1 MPEAPEKQTA
11 VVDRGLEDQ
20 VATEA
25 LLALRARKDASKRV
39 FDPRLGATREEA
51 TARVEQIRNDLG
63 AYGEFVHG
71 HTPARHHTLWIDL
84 IHGLTSGTLTE
95 TAIRLGL
102 LPETERGTFRNK
114 LLLLAPPAS
123 AKSSWCSI
131 ALPTWYLGK
140 YPDRTVLFFTSSDP
154 AAVGFGNTIKILL
167 EQAKEHKEIW
177 PDQAGRPDKRRGWS
191 SDGLYLKATPM
202 SGQSPAYRAVGWGAS
217 VMGQRAN
224 LLIIDDPM
232 NQENAE
238 SGIEQAKAKR
248 YYDMTLGP
256 RLQPGSGAALAVMT
270 RWAEG
275 DLASHFI
282 EKAEQGGD
290 WLVVPLPMVAEA
302 GDPLGR
308 KPGELLW
315 PEQYPRSFVEM
326 QRKSMGSAAFACV
339 TGGTRVELVSDPSVA
354 SSRPYQGDVVVLR
367 TARGYDLTCTPNH
380 PIVTRNGR
388 VPAGSLRVGDDVFS
402 RSLHL
407 GAQGS
412 RDHDDDIPPTIEQ
425 IWHLLAEGAQRA
437 PENART
443 TTDDFHGDGIPDGE
457 VRVIATNR
465 ALWDEAYA
473 ALREQR
479 AKLAITRGLRP
490 TRFFGADSSP
500 FKHGGGLGLAAP
512 GLPHPA
518 PVLGALAQDAQ
529 ALPLGHSSGL
539 NAGLTEVVEHE
550 RAVAPVAPGDSP
562 TRFPA
567 KITPDRIVNIN
578 RVPFYGHVYNLQT
591 DSNTYLSNGVLVGNC
606 VYNCSTAQIAGDVF
620 SDERWFK
627 PLPANFADIRES
639 LLVIQGVDVAF
650 SEKDR
655 ACFTVV
661 LTLGLN
667 VATGDAYILNVLRDR
682 MTVGQT
688 EDALVSQILTF
699 RPGVTGIEDTAFK
712 HAVTAEL
719 VANVRR
725 RVYANI
731 VAVPPREMV
740 KGRSDKVA
748 RARLPAQ
755 RAEAGLLY
763 ADKQAHWWP
772 AFISEVLAFPRGRTN
787 DQVDALSLAMYMP
800 LRLRV
805 QDHRPKPFTFNPH

>member
-1 MPEAPEKQTA
+1 MTEAIVPTTA
-11 VVDRGLEDQ
+11 LVDRGLEDQ

-25 LLALRARKDASKRV
+25 LLGLRAKKDAKHRI
-39 FDPRLGATREEA
+39 FDSRLGATREEA
-51 TARVEQIRNDLG
+51 QARVKVIRADLG
-63 AYGEFVHG
+63 AYGELVHG
-71 HTPARHHTLWIDL
+71 HTPARHHRLWIDL
-84 IHGLTSGTLTE
+84 IHGLVGGTLTE

-102 LPETERGTFRNK
+102 LGDAERGTYRNK

-131 ALPTWYLGK
+131 ALPTWYLGRH
-140 YPDRTVLFFTSSDP
+140 PDHTVLFFTSSDP
-154 AAVGFGNTIKILL
+154 AAIGFGNTIKILL
-167 EQAKEHKEIW
+167 QQAKEHREIF
-177 PDQAGRPDKRRGWS
+177 PDLACRPDKFRGWS
-191 SDGLYLKATPM
+191 SDGLYLRGTPM

-238 SGIEQAKAKR
+238 SPTEQIKAKK
-248 YYDMTLGP
+248 YFDMTIGP

-282 EKAEQGGD
+282 EKAKQGGD
-290 WLVVPLPMVAEA
+290 WLVVPLPMLAEP
-302 GDPLGR
+302 GDPIGR

-315 PEQYPRSFVEM
+315 PEQFSRSFVEM
-326 QRKSMGSAAFACV
+326 QRRSMG
-339 TGGTRVELVSDPSVA
+339 
-354 SSRPYQGDVVVLR
+354 
-367 TARGYDLTCTPNH
+367 
-380 PIVTRNGR
+380 
-388 VPAGSLRVGDDVFS
+388 
-402 RSLHL
+402 
-407 GAQGS
+407 
-412 RDHDDDIPPTIEQ
+412 
-425 IWHLLAEGAQRA
+425 
-437 PENART
+437 
-443 TTDDFHGDGIPDGE
+443 
-457 VRVIATNR
+457 
-465 ALWDEAYA
+465 
-473 ALREQR
+473 
-479 AKLAITRGLRP
+479 
-490 TRFFGADSSP
+490 
-500 FKHGGGLGLAAP
+500 
-512 GLPHPA
+512 PA
-518 PVLGALAQDAQ
+518 PFA
-529 ALPLGHSSGL
+529 
-539 NAGLTEVVEHE
+539 
-550 RAVAPVAPGDSP
+550 
-562 TRFPA
+562 
-567 KITPDRIVNIN
+567 
-578 RVPFYGHVYNLQT
+578 
-591 DSNTYLSNGVLVGNC
+591 C
-606 VYNCSTAQIAGDVF
+606 VYNCSTAQMAGDVF

-627 PLPANFADIRES
+627 PLPDDFRERREKM
-639 LLVIQGVDVAF
+639 LIIQGVDVAF

-661 LTLGLN
+661 LTLGLT
-667 VATGDAYILNVLRDR
+667 VSTGEAYILNVLRDR

-688 EDALVSQILTF
+688 EDALVEQILTF
-699 RPGVTGIEDTAFK
+699 RPAVTGIEDTAFK

-719 VANVRR
+719 VGNVRR

-772 AFISEVLAFPRGRTN
+772 VFINEVLAFPRGKTN

-805 QDHRPKPFTFNPH
+805 QDHRPVAISFNPH

>member
-1 MPEAPEKQTA
+1 MTEAKEPTTA
-11 VVDRGLEDQ
+11 VVERGLEDQ

-51 TARVEQIRNDLG
+51 AEKVEQIRRDLG
-63 AYGEFVHG
+63 AYGEYVHG
-71 HTPARHHTLWIDL
+71 HTPARHHHLWIEL
-84 IHGLTSGTLTE
+84 IHGLIDGTLTE

-102 LPETERGTFRNK
+102 LGESERGVYKNK

-167 EQAKEHKEIW
+167 EQAKEHRDIW
-177 PDQAGRPDKRRGWS
+177 PEQDCRPDKRRGWS

-202 SGQSPAYRAVGWGAS
+202 SGQSPGYRAVGWGAS

-238 SGIEQAKAKR
+238 SPIEQAKAKK
-248 YYDMTLGP
+248 YYDMTIGP
-256 RLQPGSGAALAVMT
+256 RLQPGSGAALAIMT
-270 RWAEG
+270 RWCEG

-282 EKAEQGGD
+282 EKAEASGD
-290 WLVVPLPMVAEA
+290 WLTVALPIEAEA
-302 GDPLGR
+302 NDPLGR
-308 KPGELLW
+308 KPGALLW
-315 PEQYPRSFVEM
+315 PEQYPTSFVET
-326 QRKSMGSAAFACV
+326 QRKSMGTAA
-339 TGGTRVELVSDPSVA
+339 
-354 SSRPYQGDVVVLR
+354 
-367 TARGYDLTCTPNH
+367 
-380 PIVTRNGR
+380 
-388 VPAGSLRVGDDVFS
+388 
-402 RSLHL
+402 
-407 GAQGS
+407 
-412 RDHDDDIPPTIEQ
+412 
-425 IWHLLAEGAQRA
+425 W
-437 PENART
+437 
-443 TTDDFHGDGIPDGE
+443 
-457 VRVIATNR
+457 
-465 ALWDEAYA
+465 
-473 ALREQR
+473 
-479 AKLAITRGLRP
+479 
-490 TRFFGADSSP
+490 
-500 FKHGGGLGLAAP
+500 
-512 GLPHPA
+512 
-518 PVLGALAQDAQ
+518 
-529 ALPLGHSSGL
+529 
-539 NAGLTEVVEHE
+539 
-550 RAVAPVAPGDSP
+550 
-562 TRFPA
+562 
-567 KITPDRIVNIN
+567 
-578 RVPFYGHVYNLQT
+578 
-591 DSNTYLSNGVLVGNC
+591 NC
-606 VYNCSTAQIAGDVF
+606 VYNCSTSQMAGDVF

-627 PLPANFADIRES
+627 PLPPNFAEIRES

-667 VATGDAYILNVLRDR
+667 VATGEAYILNVLRDR

-688 EDALVSQILTF
+688 EDALIEQILLF
-699 RPGVTGIEDTAFK
+699 RPAVTGIEDTAFK

-719 VANVRR
+719 VGNVRR

-763 ADKQAHWWP
+763 ADKGAHWWP
-772 AFISEVLAFPRGRTN
+772 AFINEVLAFPRGRTN

-805 QDHRPKPFTFNPH
+805 ADHRPKQLSFNPH

>member
-1 MPEAPEKQTA
+1 MPEREERTTA
-11 VVDRGLEDQ
+11 VVERGLEDQ

-25 LLALRARKDASKRV
+25 LLALRAKKDASKRI
-39 FDPRLGATREEA
+39 FDPKLGATREEA
-51 TARVEQIRNDLG
+51 QAKVELIRSDLG

-71 HTPARHHTLWIDL
+71 HAPARHHRLWIDL
-84 IHGLTSGTLTE
+84 IHGLVSGTLTE
-95 TAIRLGL
+95 VAIGLGL
-102 LPETERGTFRNK
+102 LDEKERGTFRNK

-167 EQAKEHKEIW
+167 EQAKEHREVW

-308 KPGELLW
+308 PVGELLW
-315 PEQYPRSFVEM
+315 PAQYPRQFVEM
-326 QRKSMGSAAFACV
+326 QRKSMGTAAF
-339 TGGTRVELVSDPSVA
+339 S
-354 SSRPYQGDVVVLR
+354 
-367 TARGYDLTCTPNH
+367 
-380 PIVTRNGR
+380 
-388 VPAGSLRVGDDVFS
+388 
-402 RSLHL
+402 
-407 GAQGS
+407 
-412 RDHDDDIPPTIEQ
+412 
-425 IWHLLAEGAQRA
+425 
-437 PENART
+437 
-443 TTDDFHGDGIPDGE
+443 
-457 VRVIATNR
+457 
-465 ALWDEAYA
+465 
-473 ALREQR
+473 
-479 AKLAITRGLRP
+479 
-490 TRFFGADSSP
+490 
-500 FKHGGGLGLAAP
+500 
-512 GLPHPA
+512 
-518 PVLGALAQDAQ
+518 
-529 ALPLGHSSGL
+529 
-539 NAGLTEVVEHE
+539 
-550 RAVAPVAPGDSP
+550 
-562 TRFPA
+562 
-567 KITPDRIVNIN
+567 
-578 RVPFYGHVYNLQT
+578 
-591 DSNTYLSNGVLVGNC
+591 C

-627 PLPANFADIRES
+627 PLPPDFAAIRES

-688 EDALVSQILTF
+688 EDALVEQILTF

-772 AFISEVLAFPRGRTN
+772 AFINEALAFPRGRTN

-805 QDHRPKPFTFNPH
+805 QDHRPKPISFNPH

>member
-39 FDPRLGATREEA
+39 FDPRLGATRDEA

-315 PEQYPRSFVEM
+315 PQQYPRQFVEM
-326 QRKSMGSAAFACV
+326 QRKSMGSAAFA
-339 TGGTRVELVSDPSVA
+339 
-354 SSRPYQGDVVVLR
+354 
-367 TARGYDLTCTPNH
+367 
-380 PIVTRNGR
+380 
-388 VPAGSLRVGDDVFS
+388 
-402 RSLHL
+402 
-407 GAQGS
+407 
-412 RDHDDDIPPTIEQ
+412 
-425 IWHLLAEGAQRA
+425 
-437 PENART
+437 
-443 TTDDFHGDGIPDGE
+443 
-457 VRVIATNR
+457 
-465 ALWDEAYA
+465 
-473 ALREQR
+473 
-479 AKLAITRGLRP
+479 
-490 TRFFGADSSP
+490 
-500 FKHGGGLGLAAP
+500 
-512 GLPHPA
+512 
-518 PVLGALAQDAQ
+518 
-529 ALPLGHSSGL
+529 
-539 NAGLTEVVEHE
+539 
-550 RAVAPVAPGDSP
+550 
-562 TRFPA
+562 
-567 KITPDRIVNIN
+567 
-578 RVPFYGHVYNLQT
+578 
-591 DSNTYLSNGVLVGNC
+591 C

-627 PLPANFADIRES
+627 PLPANFAEIRES

-667 VATGDAYILNVLRDR
+667 VATGDAYIINVLRDR

-755 RAEAGLLY
+755 RAEAGLVY

>member
-39 FDPRLGATREEA
+39 FDPRLGATRDEA
-51 TARVEQIRNDLG
+51 TAKVEQIRNDLG

-71 HTPARHHTLWIDL
+71 HTPARHHRLWIDL

-167 EQAKEHKEIW
+167 EQAKEHKEVW

-191 SDGLYLKATPM
+191 SDGLYLRATPM

-308 KPGELLW
+308 HPGELLW
-315 PEQYPRSFVEM
+315 PQQYPRQFVEM
-326 QRKSMGSAAFACV
+326 QRKSMGSAAFA
-339 TGGTRVELVSDPSVA
+339 
-354 SSRPYQGDVVVLR
+354 
-367 TARGYDLTCTPNH
+367 
-380 PIVTRNGR
+380 
-388 VPAGSLRVGDDVFS
+388 
-402 RSLHL
+402 
-407 GAQGS
+407 
-412 RDHDDDIPPTIEQ
+412 
-425 IWHLLAEGAQRA
+425 
-437 PENART
+437 
-443 TTDDFHGDGIPDGE
+443 
-457 VRVIATNR
+457 
-465 ALWDEAYA
+465 
-473 ALREQR
+473 
-479 AKLAITRGLRP
+479 
-490 TRFFGADSSP
+490 
-500 FKHGGGLGLAAP
+500 
-512 GLPHPA
+512 
-518 PVLGALAQDAQ
+518 
-529 ALPLGHSSGL
+529 
-539 NAGLTEVVEHE
+539 
-550 RAVAPVAPGDSP
+550 
-562 TRFPA
+562 
-567 KITPDRIVNIN
+567 
-578 RVPFYGHVYNLQT
+578 
-591 DSNTYLSNGVLVGNC
+591 C

-772 AFISEVLAFPRGRTN
+772 SFISEVLAFPRGRTN

>member
-1 MPEAPEKQTA
+1 MPEAPEKSTA

-39 FDPRLGATREEA
+39 FDPRLGATRDEA
-51 TARVEQIRNDLG
+51 TEKVEQIRNDLG

-71 HTPARHHTLWIDL
+71 HTPARHHRLWIDL

-95 TAIRLGL
+95 TAIGLGL

-167 EQAKEHKEIW
+167 EQAREHKEIW

-326 QRKSMGSAAFACV
+326 QRKSMGSAAF
-339 TGGTRVELVSDPSVA
+339 S
-354 SSRPYQGDVVVLR
+354 
-367 TARGYDLTCTPNH
+367 
-380 PIVTRNGR
+380 
-388 VPAGSLRVGDDVFS
+388 
-402 RSLHL
+402 
-407 GAQGS
+407 
-412 RDHDDDIPPTIEQ
+412 
-425 IWHLLAEGAQRA
+425 
-437 PENART
+437 
-443 TTDDFHGDGIPDGE
+443 
-457 VRVIATNR
+457 
-465 ALWDEAYA
+465 
-473 ALREQR
+473 
-479 AKLAITRGLRP
+479 
-490 TRFFGADSSP
+490 
-500 FKHGGGLGLAAP
+500 
-512 GLPHPA
+512 
-518 PVLGALAQDAQ
+518 
-529 ALPLGHSSGL
+529 
-539 NAGLTEVVEHE
+539 
-550 RAVAPVAPGDSP
+550 
-562 TRFPA
+562 
-567 KITPDRIVNIN
+567 
-578 RVPFYGHVYNLQT
+578 
-591 DSNTYLSNGVLVGNC
+591 C
-606 VYNCSTAQIAGDVF
+606 VYNTSVAQMAGDVF

-667 VATGDAYILNVLRDR
+667 VATGDAYIINVLRDR

-755 RAEAGLLY
+755 RAEAGLVY

>member
-1 MPEAPEKQTA
+1 VPEREERSTA
-11 VVDRGLEDQ
+11 VVERGLEDQ

-25 LLALRARKDASKRV
+25 LLALRAKKDASKRV

-51 TARVEQIRNDLG
+51 TAKAELIRNDLG

-71 HTPARHHTLWIDL
+71 HTPARHHRLWVDL
-84 IHGLTSGTLTE
+84 IHGLVSGTLTDV
-95 TAIRLGL
+95 AIRLGL
-102 LPETERGTFRNK
+102 LPEDQRGTYRNK

-123 AKSSWCSI
+123 AKSSWCSV

-140 YPDRTVLFFTSSDP
+140 NPSHNVLFFTSSDP

-167 EQAKEHKEIW
+167 EQAKEHREVF

-248 YYDMTLGP
+248 YFDMTLGP

-290 WLVVPLPMVAEA
+290 WLVVPLPMIAEV

-308 KPGELLW
+308 RPGELLW

-339 TGGTRVELVSDPSVA
+339 
-354 SSRPYQGDVVVLR
+354 Y
-367 TARGYDLTCTPNH
+367 
-380 PIVTRNGR
+380 
-388 VPAGSLRVGDDVFS
+388 
-402 RSLHL
+402 
-407 GAQGS
+407 
-412 RDHDDDIPPTIEQ
+412 
-425 IWHLLAEGAQRA
+425 
-437 PENART
+437 NA
-443 TTDDFHGDGIPDGE
+443 
-457 VRVIATNR
+457 
-465 ALWDEAYA
+465 
-473 ALREQR
+473 
-479 AKLAITRGLRP
+479 
-490 TRFFGADSSP
+490 
-500 FKHGGGLGLAAP
+500 
-512 GLPHPA
+512 
-518 PVLGALAQDAQ
+518 
-529 ALPLGHSSGL
+529 
-539 NAGLTEVVEHE
+539 
-550 RAVAPVAPGDSP
+550 
-562 TRFPA
+562 
-567 KITPDRIVNIN
+567 
-578 RVPFYGHVYNLQT
+578 
-591 DSNTYLSNGVLVGNC
+591 
-606 VYNCSTAQIAGDVF
+606 STAQIAGDVF

-627 PLPANFADIRES
+627 PLPPDFAEIRKS
-639 LLVIQGVDVAF
+639 LMLIQGVDVAF

-667 VATGDAYILNVLRDR
+667 VATGDAYIMNVLRDR

-688 EDALVSQILTF
+688 EDALVEQILTF
-699 RPGVTGIEDTAFK
+699 RPAVTGIEDTAFK

-719 VANVRR
+719 VGNVRR

-772 AFISEVLAFPRGRTN
+772 AFINEVLAFPRGRTN

-805 QDHRPKPFTFNPH
+805 QDHRPKAFSFNPN

>member
-1 MPEAPEKQTA
+1 VPEREERSTA
-11 VVDRGLEDQ
+11 VVERGLEDQ

-25 LLALRARKDASKRV
+25 LLALRAKKDASKRV

-51 TARVEQIRNDLG
+51 TAKAELIRNDLG

-71 HTPARHHTLWIDL
+71 HTPARHHKLWVDL
-84 IHGLTSGTLTE
+84 IHGLVSGTLTE

-102 LPETERGTFRNK
+102 LRPEDDSYRNK

-123 AKSSWCSI
+123 AKSSWCSV

-140 YPDRTVLFFTSSDP
+140 HPDHNVLFFTSSDP

-167 EQAKEHKEIW
+167 EQAKEHREVF

-248 YYDMTLGP
+248 YFDMTLGP

-290 WLVVPLPMVAEA
+290 WLVVPLPMIAEV

-308 KPGELLW
+308 RPGELLW

-339 TGGTRVELVSDPSVA
+339 
-354 SSRPYQGDVVVLR
+354 Y
-367 TARGYDLTCTPNH
+367 
-380 PIVTRNGR
+380 
-388 VPAGSLRVGDDVFS
+388 
-402 RSLHL
+402 
-407 GAQGS
+407 
-412 RDHDDDIPPTIEQ
+412 
-425 IWHLLAEGAQRA
+425 
-437 PENART
+437 NA
-443 TTDDFHGDGIPDGE
+443 
-457 VRVIATNR
+457 
-465 ALWDEAYA
+465 
-473 ALREQR
+473 
-479 AKLAITRGLRP
+479 
-490 TRFFGADSSP
+490 
-500 FKHGGGLGLAAP
+500 
-512 GLPHPA
+512 
-518 PVLGALAQDAQ
+518 
-529 ALPLGHSSGL
+529 
-539 NAGLTEVVEHE
+539 
-550 RAVAPVAPGDSP
+550 
-562 TRFPA
+562 
-567 KITPDRIVNIN
+567 
-578 RVPFYGHVYNLQT
+578 
-591 DSNTYLSNGVLVGNC
+591 
-606 VYNCSTAQIAGDVF
+606 STAQIAGDVF

-627 PLPANFADIRES
+627 PLPPDFAEIRKS
-639 LLVIQGVDVAF
+639 LMLIQGVDVAF

-667 VATGDAYILNVLRDR
+667 VATGDAYIMNVLRDR

-688 EDALVSQILTF
+688 EDALVEQILTF
-699 RPGVTGIEDTAFK
+699 RPAVTGIEDTAFK

-719 VANVRR
+719 VGNVRR

-772 AFISEVLAFPRGRTN
+772 AFINEVLAFPRGRTN

-805 QDHRPKPFTFNPH
+805 QDHRPKAFSFNPN

>member
-1 MPEAPEKQTA
+1 VPEREERSTA
-11 VVDRGLEDQ
+11 VVERGLEDQ

-25 LLALRARKDASKRV
+25 LLALRAKKDASKRV

-51 TARVEQIRNDLG
+51 TAKAELIRNDLG

-71 HTPARHHTLWIDL
+71 HTPARHHRLWVDL
-84 IHGLTSGTLTE
+84 IHGLVSGTLTE

-102 LPETERGTFRNK
+102 LRPEDDSYRNK

-123 AKSSWCSI
+123 AKSSWCSV

-140 YPDRTVLFFTSSDP
+140 HPDHNVLFFTSSDP

-167 EQAKEHKEIW
+167 EQAKEHREVF

-248 YYDMTLGP
+248 YFDMTLGP

-290 WLVVPLPMVAEA
+290 WLVVPLPMIAEV

-308 KPGELLW
+308 RPGELLW

-339 TGGTRVELVSDPSVA
+339 
-354 SSRPYQGDVVVLR
+354 Y
-367 TARGYDLTCTPNH
+367 
-380 PIVTRNGR
+380 
-388 VPAGSLRVGDDVFS
+388 
-402 RSLHL
+402 
-407 GAQGS
+407 
-412 RDHDDDIPPTIEQ
+412 
-425 IWHLLAEGAQRA
+425 
-437 PENART
+437 NA
-443 TTDDFHGDGIPDGE
+443 
-457 VRVIATNR
+457 
-465 ALWDEAYA
+465 
-473 ALREQR
+473 
-479 AKLAITRGLRP
+479 
-490 TRFFGADSSP
+490 
-500 FKHGGGLGLAAP
+500 
-512 GLPHPA
+512 
-518 PVLGALAQDAQ
+518 
-529 ALPLGHSSGL
+529 
-539 NAGLTEVVEHE
+539 
-550 RAVAPVAPGDSP
+550 
-562 TRFPA
+562 
-567 KITPDRIVNIN
+567 
-578 RVPFYGHVYNLQT
+578 
-591 DSNTYLSNGVLVGNC
+591 
-606 VYNCSTAQIAGDVF
+606 STAQIAGDVF

-627 PLPANFADIRES
+627 PLPPDFAEIRKS
-639 LLVIQGVDVAF
+639 LMLIQGVDVAF

-667 VATGDAYILNVLRDR
+667 VATGDAYIMNVLRDR

-688 EDALVSQILTF
+688 EDALVEQILTF
-699 RPGVTGIEDTAFK
+699 RPAVTGIEDTAFK

-719 VANVRR
+719 VGNVRR

-772 AFISEVLAFPRGRTN
+772 AFINEVLAFPRGRTN

-805 QDHRPKPFTFNPH
+805 QDHRPKAFSFNPN

>member
-1 MPEAPEKQTA
+1 MTEAQERMTA

-25 LLALRARKDASKRV
+25 LLALRARKDASLKK

-51 TARVEQIRNDLG
+51 EARLALIRDDLG

-71 HTPARHHTLWIDL
+71 HTPARHHRLWIDL
-84 IHGLTSGTLTE
+84 IHGLVSGTLTE
-95 TAIRLGL
+95 TAIDLGL
-102 LPETERGTFRNK
+102 LPEEGRGTFKNK

-140 YPDRTVLFFTSSDP
+140 YPDRNVLFFTSSDP
-154 AAVGFGNTIKILL
+154 AAVGFGNTLKILL
-167 EQAKEHKEIW
+167 EQAKEHREVW
-177 PDQAGRPDKRRGWS
+177 PDQAARPDKRRGWS

-232 NQENAE
+232 NQEDAM
-238 SGIEQAKAKR
+238 SPVEQAKAKR

-256 RLQPGSGAALAVMT
+256 RLQPKAGAILAVMT

-282 EKAEQGGD
+282 EKAKQAGD
-290 WLVVPLPMVAEA
+290 WLVVALPMVAEDD
-302 GDPLGR
+302 DPMGR
-308 KPGELLW
+308 RPGELLW
-315 PEQYPRSFVEM
+315 PDQYPERFVKM
-326 QRKSMGSAAFACV
+326 MRTGMPAAEWACV
-339 TGGTRVELVSDPSVA
+339 YQCSA
-354 SSRPYQGDVVVLR
+354 SQM
-367 TARGYDLTCTPNH
+367 
-380 PIVTRNGR
+380 
-388 VPAGSLRVGDDVFS
+388 
-402 RSLHL
+402 
-407 GAQGS
+407 
-412 RDHDDDIPPTIEQ
+412 
-425 IWHLLAEGAQRA
+425 
-437 PENART
+437 
-443 TTDDFHGDGIPDGE
+443 
-457 VRVIATNR
+457 
-465 ALWDEAYA
+465 
-473 ALREQR
+473 
-479 AKLAITRGLRP
+479 
-490 TRFFGADSSP
+490 
-500 FKHGGGLGLAAP
+500 
-512 GLPHPA
+512 
-518 PVLGALAQDAQ
+518 
-529 ALPLGHSSGL
+529 
-539 NAGLTEVVEHE
+539 
-550 RAVAPVAPGDSP
+550 
-562 TRFPA
+562 
-567 KITPDRIVNIN
+567 
-578 RVPFYGHVYNLQT
+578 
-591 DSNTYLSNGVLVGNC
+591 
-606 VYNCSTAQIAGDVF
+606 AGDVF

-627 PLPANFADIRES
+627 PLPSNFAEIRES

-667 VATGDAYILNVLRDR
+667 IATGEAYILNVLRDR

-688 EDALVSQILTF
+688 EDALVEQILTF
-699 RPGVTGIEDTAFK
+699 RPAVTGIEDTAFK

-719 VANVRR
+719 VGNVRR
-725 RVYANI
+725 RVFANI

-755 RAEAGLLY
+755 RAEAGLVY

-772 AFISEVLAFPRGRTN
+772 AFISEVLAFPRGKTN

-800 LRLRV
+800 LRLQVR
-805 QDHRPKPFTFNPH
+805 DHRPRPVTFNPH